1 MEVQLHPCTCNR
13 ISKSNHER
21 RCILTFND
29 IVTLEKPILGSLIKL
44 LYTHV
49 IYDDFLDD
57 LTPSFI
63 IDISILNR
71 SFFNQNDDSLAI
83 FILFINNST
92 LMKNCYVVRSSNQQ
106 IVLTCTLFLLEY
118 WKIIV
123 SSYNYVIISSQ
134 KYYYYYYLRD

>member
-21 RCILTFND
+21 RCILTFDD
-29 IVTLEKPILGSLIKL
+29 IVTLKKPILGSLIKL

-71 SFFNQNDDSLAI
+71 SFFNQNDSLAI